1 MTDAFD
7 PIAPDALLLRAVEAM
22 LFAADAPLSAD
33 EMARHWNE
41 VTGDDLAPSAL
52 DAAVGRLNDRL
63 AESASA
69 VRVHAWA
76 EGYRL
81 ASVEAVAPFVAA
93 VARADAPARLSRA
106 VLETLAVVA
115 YKQPVTKPEVDHV
128 RGVSSDHTLRTL
140 MERGFVSVVG
150 RADSVGRPLLYG
162 TTPAFLDAFGLAS
175 LDALPL
181 PREIDEILADPAF
194 TREKIRLL
202 ADAAPAALPTAPDAP
217 TA

>member
-1 MTDAFD
+1 MTDALD

-22 LFAADAPLSAD
+22 LFAADAPLAAG

-41 VTGDDLAPSAL
+41 VTGDDLAPSAV
-52 DAAVGRLNDRL
+52 DAAVGRLNERL

-81 ASVEAVAPFVAA
+81 ATTDAVAPFVAA
-93 VARADAPARLSRA
+93 VTRAEAPQRLSRA

-128 RGVSSDHTLRTL
+128 RGVASDHTLRTL
-140 MERGFVSVVG
+140 MERGLVTVVG
-150 RADSVGRPLLYG
+150 RAESVGRPLLYG

-181 PREIDEILADPAF
+181 PREIEDILADPAF

-202 ADAAPAALPTAPDAP
+202 AAVPAVPAPSDASTL
-217 TA
+217 